1 MMDQKEQIG
10 RFSDDIEALIDR
22 YRKEYDLSYAA
33 AIGVLQIKIV
43 LLATEALDNP
53 DEDEE

>member
-1 MMDQKEQIG
+1 MDQREQIG
-10 RFSDDIEALIDR
+10 KFSEAVEAVIDL

-43 LLATEALDNP
+43 LLASEALDNP